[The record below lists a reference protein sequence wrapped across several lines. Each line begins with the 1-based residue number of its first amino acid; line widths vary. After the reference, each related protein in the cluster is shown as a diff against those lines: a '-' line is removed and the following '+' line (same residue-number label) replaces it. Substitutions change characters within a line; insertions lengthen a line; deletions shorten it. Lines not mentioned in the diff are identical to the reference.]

1 MKPWRCLT
9 ARLLIAPVALAIG
22 GAAPPLSPQD
32 LNDHLLAMHN
42 VERARLGVP
51 PLRWSEK
58 LARQSLRWARQL
70 VSINQGK
77 NADAPP
83 DLEHSDTADYED
95 PAEADEGE
103 NLWAGTRGAF
113 TPEQMVNNWI
123 DERRLFVNGPFPNN
137 STTGQWRDVG
147 HYTQVVWRSTTEVGC
162 AVASGET
169 FDFLVCRYLEG
180 GNVLNEKPY

>member
-103 NLWAGTRGAF
+103 NLWAGTRGYYG
-113 TPEQMVNNWI
+113 PESMVGLWI
-123 DERRLFVNGPFPNN
+123 AEKHDFKPGIFPNN
-137 STTGQWRDVG
+137 SKSGDLEKVG
-147 HYTQVVWRSTTEVGC
+147 HYTQVMWRSSRAVGC
-162 AVASGET
+162 AVAHGRKD
-169 FDFLVCRYLEG
+169 DFLVCRYSEG
-180 GNVLNEKPY
+180 GNVIGERPF